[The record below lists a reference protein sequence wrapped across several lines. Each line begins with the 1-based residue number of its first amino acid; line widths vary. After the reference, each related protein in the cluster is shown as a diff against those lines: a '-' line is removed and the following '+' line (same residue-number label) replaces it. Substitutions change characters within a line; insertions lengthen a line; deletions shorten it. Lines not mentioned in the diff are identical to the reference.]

1 MRKRKTITTDS
12 TPHPSFH
19 LSSFQLFF
27 DDPVIMCGG
36 LGGRVYRNKRA
47 RVHDQLDQL
56 DNVGVDPVGTVR
68 AGQGGR
74 EAEGT
79 TGRVQV
85 ESGKGGSV
93 CKERVRGRGMEST
106 NVGMG
111 RKGRKKKG

>member
-1 MRKRKTITTDS
+1 
-12 TPHPSFH
+12 
-19 LSSFQLFF
+19 
-27 DDPVIMCGG
+27 MCGG

-74 EAEGT
+74 KTERA

-85 ESGKGGSV
+85 ESGKGGGV
-93 CKERVRGRGMEST
+93 CKERVRSRGMEGT
-106 NVGMG
+106 NAGMG
-111 RKGRKKKG
+111 RKGRKKNG

>member
-1 MRKRKTITTDS
+1 MSRSKLD
-12 TPHPSFH
+12 
-19 LSSFQLFF
+19 QLDQF
-27 DDPVIMCGG
+27 DQLDQP
-36 LGGRVYRNKRA
+36 N
-47 RVHDQLDQL
+47 QLDQL

-74 EAEGT
+74 ETEGT

-111 RKGRKKKG
+111 RKGRKKNG